1 MTEQTKENWVMECE
15 KIATRIR
22 LRVYEYVIK
31 NRGGYLA
38 QACSSAELF
47 AALYYRIMKL
57 APSKAP
63 MIPEPFSG
71 VPGKDNPYYKR
82 GGLYNGGYEPDF
94 DHFIFSPAHYALVL
108 YATLIEAG
116 RLDEEGLSYFNKDGS
131 VVEMIAAEHSPGV
144 DTTSGSLAQAISQA
158 TGIALGRRLL
168 GEKGRVIVM
177 MSDGEFQEGQLW
189 EAIQTLVHYKLDNVI
204 VYIDANGIQC
214 DGKISDVLNMGD
226 LRGKLEA
233 FGAKAVS
240 VDGHDVAALAAP
252 AEETRDGR
260 PLFVMA
266 NTNPTKGIKL
276 FEERVPKLHYCRFQ
290 TEEDYQ
296 KYKQDY
302 ERLEKEIG
310 LWR

>member
-1 MTEQTKENWVMECE
+1 MSDRTWVKECE
-15 KIATRIR
+15 KMAAGIR
-22 LRVYEYVIK
+22 LRVYEHTIK
-31 NRGGYLA
+31 NRGGYLG

-47 AALYYRIMKL
+47 ATLYHKVMKL

-71 VPGKDNPYYKR
+71 VPGKDNPGYKR

-116 RLDEEGLSYFNKDGS
+116 RLDKEGLNFFNKDGS

-144 DTTSGSLAQAISQA
+144 DTTTGSLAQAISQA
-158 TGIALGRRLL
+158 IGIALGRRLL
-168 GEKGRVIVM
+168 GEKGRVFVV
-177 MSDGEFQEGQLW
+177 MSDGEFQEGQFW
-189 EAIQTLVHYKLDNVI
+189 EALQTLVHYKLDNVI

-214 DGKISDVLNMGD
+214 DGRISDVLEMGD

-240 VDGHDVAALAAP
+240 VDGHDVAALAAA
-252 AEETRDGR
+252 AEEKHNGK
-260 PLFVMA
+260 PLFVVA
-266 NTNPTKGIKL
+266 HTNPARGIDL
-276 FEERVPKLHYCRFQ
+276 FGERAPKLHYCRFT
-290 TEEDYQ
+290 TEEEYQ
-296 KYKQDY
+296 KYKKDY
-302 ERLEKEIG
+302 ERLAQEAAS
-310 LWR
+310 WR